1 MAVVKNKKK
10 KNNYLQID
18 KQAVEDKNLSWGATG
33 LLTYLIGKPDD
44 WEICIEQL
52 KNAKSNGRDGT
63 RGLLNELR
71 KYNYCH
77 YFEIR
82 KKGVVQETIYLI
94 FENPTSPETAKEE
107 IEVSE
112 SEEVYYKKFKVKS
125 EEGNITPKTE
135 KSISVIPVS
144 ENPTQLII
152 DSTNIIVTNNTTTKA
167 LEKNSSSYDF
177 LDLEEFN
184 LLNIKTKSNIRN
196 NINDLSE
203 ENFKK
208 IYNLV
213 KEKYE
218 SNKIQNF
225 NGFLYQALNE
235 NWNILSKIVKKELD
249 SAKKEWLSYFAG
261 IMSNQELKNEIE
273 NIIINIPI
281 EILKANKNQLAR
293 MNTFEFKQ
301 HLLALRRKC

>member
-44 WEICIEQL
+44 WEICVEQL
-52 KNAKSNGRDGT
+52 KNANSNGRDGT

-112 SEEVYYKKFKVKS
+112 SEEVYYKKFKVKN
-125 EEGNITPKTE
+125 EEDNITPKTE

-152 DSTNIIVTNNTTTKA
+152 DSTNIIVTTTTTTKV

-196 NINDLSE
+196 NISDLSK

-208 IYNLV
+208 VYNLV

-235 NWNILSKIVKKELD
+235 NWEILSKTVKKKLD
-249 SAKKEWLSYFAG
+249 SEKTEWLKYFSG
-261 IMSNQELKNEIE
+261 ICSNKNLKIEIE
-273 NIIINIPI
+273 NIITDIPL
-281 EILKANKNQLAR
+281 EMLNANKKKLAR
-293 MNTFEFKQ
+293 MNIFEFKQ
-301 HLLALRRKC
+301 HLLVLRRKC